1 MDAWIKAGAD
11 INQTDYDGRT
21 ALHIAVTTRNEE
33 MIEYLLRN
41 GANIN
46 AIDRFGNTPLSFA
59 ENSEWESIVKLLK
72 QKQRNR
78 KENYVRFSVDC

>member
-1 MDAWIKAGAD
+1 
-11 INQTDYDGRT
+11 
-21 ALHIAVTTRNEE
+21 